1 MPGRKEIKFEGDA
14 GLTYEGIVMDRF
26 FKAFYAKDT
35 DNETLFDS
43 IMDEIEMLFK
53 LVPELYNS
61 YKSEKQ
67 KLDEYLAKA
76 LDKVAEDVSSINDE
90 ILKKAYKNHKE
101 YEILWDYRSDLLEMM
116 LNKFND
122 YGLLPYAKIHMKA
135 EVVTEEPYI
144 ETTQDTSTKK
154 EKKKTTKGKK
164 EKTQEEEEEVVE
176 ATPVED
182 DIPPSES
189 IEPVEIPVD
198 EIDDDIVEK

>member
-1 MPGRKEIKFEGDA
+1 MSGKEIKYEGNT

-26 FKAFYAKDT
+26 FKAFYAKDV
-35 DNETLFDS
+35 DNELLFDS

-76 LDKVAEDVSSINDE
+76 LDKITTDAGGINDE
-90 ILKKAYKNHKE
+90 ILKNVYTAQKQN
-101 YEILWDYRSDLLEMM
+101 EILWDYRSDLLEMM

-122 YGLLPYAKIHMKA
+122 YGLLPYAKIQMKA

-144 ETTQDTSTKK
+144 ETTQDISTKK
-154 EKKKTTKGKK
+154 EKKKTTRRKK
-164 EKTQEEEEEVVE
+164 EKTQEEEEVVE
-176 ATPVED
+176 ATPVEE
-182 DIPPSES
+182 DIPPSEA

>member
-90 ILKKAYKNHKE
+90 ILKKAYKKHKE

-122 YGLLPYAKIHMKA
+122 YGLLPYAKIQMKA

-164 EKTQEEEEEVVE
+164 EKTQEEEEVVE

>member
-90 ILKKAYKNHKE
+90 ILKKAYKKHKE

-164 EKTQEEEEEVVE
+164 EKTQEEEEVVE

>member
-26 FKAFYAKDT
+26 FKAFYAKDV
-35 DNETLFDS
+35 DNELLFDS

-90 ILKKAYKNHKE
+90 ILKNVYVAQKQN
-101 YEILWDYRSDLLEMM
+101 EILWDYRSDLLEMM

-154 EKKKTTKGKK
+154 EKKKTTKEKK
-164 EKTQEEEEEVVE
+164 EKTQEEEEVVE